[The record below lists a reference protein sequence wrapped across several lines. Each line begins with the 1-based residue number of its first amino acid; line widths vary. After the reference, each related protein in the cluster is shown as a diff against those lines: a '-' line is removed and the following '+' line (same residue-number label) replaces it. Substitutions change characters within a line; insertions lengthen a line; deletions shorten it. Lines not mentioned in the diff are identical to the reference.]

1 MRSAAPPAQ
10 SFSHSQ
16 QQTRTHSSRAVLTAA
31 EQYSQEQSGSITKK
45 KSSLQCS
52 TSTHLMMG
60 ANWELPRL
68 RSGARSK
75 VFGAGCERAPG
86 QRRWRRFRR
95 HQLSKIGR
103 SLHLHPG
110 SGAWSGVWWWNW
122 CDRCSG
128 HQSGHPSHH
137 SATRRQFGGIC
148 QVSVVKLRPKK

>member
-31 EQYSQEQSGSITKK
+31 EQYPQEQSGTQSSTKK

-60 ANWELPRL
+60 ANSPGSDWGHAQKFDGP
-68 RSGARSK
+68 
-75 VFGAGCERAPG
+75 GCERAPG

-103 SLHLHPG
+103 SLHWHPG

-137 SATRRQFGGIC
+137 SATRRLFGGIC
-148 QVSVVKLRPKK
+148 QVSVKLRPKK